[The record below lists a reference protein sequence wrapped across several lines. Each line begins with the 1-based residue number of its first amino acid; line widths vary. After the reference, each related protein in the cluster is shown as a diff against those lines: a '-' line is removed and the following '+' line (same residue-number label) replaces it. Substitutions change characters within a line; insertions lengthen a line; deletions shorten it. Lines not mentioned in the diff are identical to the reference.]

1 MLAHEII
8 TASAGSGKTWSL
20 VVRYIRLL
28 VMGAEPR
35 TIIALTFSRKAAGEF
50 FSAILHR
57 LAEAALTD
65 EAAAKLACD
74 AEAPHFTRADF
85 VRLLATLVRE
95 MPLLTLGTMDSF
107 FVRIARSF
115 PLELGLAGDF
125 AILDKHQLGIEQ
137 QRVLQRVFAPG
148 RMQEAGRREFLTAFQ
163 QATFGRE
170 EVRLKRLIG
179 EFLDNWQNHYLQAPQ
194 EDRWGNPAAIWPGG
208 FTRPAAE
215 RAWPDLVAAARR
227 AVEGS
232 PDLSDKQ
239 RVPLEKLLTALE
251 THTFG
256 TPVDKDVKGTLEKLL
271 DLLPELAAGEAV
283 ITLYKKTTIHA
294 PLTLALHMLT
304 ARFVHDTLTVCLH
317 QTRGIHR
324 ILALYDE
331 QYHAAVRRQGRL
343 TFQDVQ
349 FILSGDLS
357 ATDDTLAGASREDID
372 YRLDARYAHWLL
384 DEFQDTSRIQWRVLH
399 NLCDEAIQDTG
410 GTRSF
415 FAVGD
420 EKQSIFTWRGAEPE
434 LFGELRH
441 HYGEAIKV
449 RPLSHSQRSG
459 PAVIAQV
466 NRLCGDPA
474 KLAQLDGL
482 AGGAGK
488 WNWQEHTSAHPRRTG
503 CAAVIEVPAD
513 DADEADSAWL
523 ACADLLKEI
532 QPLRR
537 GLTCAVLCHRNARAS
552 EIADLLR
559 THSGMEVVCESDV
572 SIATDNPAASA
583 FLALLKAAA
592 HPADQFSWQH
602 LLMSPLGEVMAA
614 QWPDTEGRTAHG
626 RQMARRGV
634 FTAEVLAQIAGEG
647 FEKTLRTWLTR
658 LLHHLPALDSFSRG
672 RLDELCRAAQTFDAG
687 GSRDTD
693 EFLAFAESSNV
704 RESAC
709 TTAVQV
715 MTLHKSKGLTFDIVI
730 LPDLHDRSMYQHRHS
745 IGVQRDEEQRIAWIT
760 QLPGK
765 DIAAADPVLA
775 AALEQHEARQ
785 WRERLAQLYVAVTRA
800 RRANYLILPPAPA
813 SGKALTLPRIV
824 RHMLVRGD
832 SGSITLG
839 ARDCALLDGE
849 GELNWW
855 RDEKLQT
862 PAAPAPAEDLFAAA
876 PAVTPP
882 PAPSRRVKA
891 RASSARSAA
900 RREGRRFG
908 TLVHA
913 LLSRVEWSGAGA
925 METVEQ
931 FFHRTMPQPE
941 EWQSAALQ
949 TVRRCLSD
957 ATIAHALARPAP
969 DAVLWRERPFEAV
982 IGGEVVSG
990 VFDRVTIAGG
1000 RVQLLEFKTDQLQDD
1015 AAALAAAT
1023 ARHARQTELYGSA
1036 LQQLTGLPVEARLI
1050 FTAATAVTTAGPA
1063 PVGSSPR
1070 AL

>member
-28 VMGAEPR
+28 AMGVEPR
-35 TIIALTFSRKAAGEF
+35 AIIALTFSRKAAGEF

-57 LAEAALTD
+57 LAEGALTD
-65 EAAAKLACD
+65 AGAARLARD
-74 AEAPHFTRADF
+74 AEAPHCKRTDF
-85 VRLLATLVRE
+85 VRLLAALVRE

-125 AILDKHQLGIEQ
+125 AILDDHRAGIEQ

-148 RMQEAGRREFLTAFQ
+148 KLQEAGRREFLAAFQ

-170 EVRLKRLIG
+170 EVRLKRLIA
-179 EFLDNWQNHYLQAPQ
+179 EFIDNWQGYYLQAPQ
-194 EDRWGNPAAIWPGG
+194 ERRWGNPAVIWRDG

-215 RAWPDLVAAARR
+215 TNWADLVTAARR
-227 AVEGS
+227 AVGS
-232 PDLSDKQ
+232 SSDITDKQ
-239 RVPLEKLLTALE
+239 RPVLVKLLEGLE
-251 THTFG
+251 SHTFG

-271 DLLPELAAGEAV
+271 ELLPDLAAGGAV
-283 ITLYKKTTIHA
+283 VTLNRVKATLHP
-294 PLTLALHMLT
+294 PLSQALHTLT
-304 ARFVHDTLTVCLH
+304 ARFVHDTLLVCLH
-317 QTRGIHR
+317 QTRGIYS

-349 FILSGDLS
+349 YILSGDLS

-372 YRLDARYAHWLL
+372 YRLDARFSHWLL

-399 NLCDEAIQDTG
+399 NLCDEAIQDTE

-434 LFGELRH
+434 LFGELLR

-466 NRLCGDPA
+466 NRLCGDTA
-474 KLAQLDGL
+474 KLAGLPGL
-482 AGGAGK
+482 AGGAAR
-488 WNWQEHTSAHPRRTG
+488 WSWQEHTTAHPQRTG
-503 CAAVIEVPAD
+503 CAAVIEVPDD
-513 DADEADSAWL
+513 DAEEEDSVWL

-537 GLTCAVLCHRNARAS
+537 GLTCAVLCHRNARAA

-572 SIATDNPAASA
+572 SIATDNPAAAA
-583 FLALLKAAA
+583 FLSLIKAAA
-592 HPADQFSWQH
+592 HPADQFAWQH
-602 LLMSPLGEVMAA
+602 VVMSPLGEVMAA
-614 QWPDTEGRTAHG
+614 RWPDTEGRTAHS

-634 FTAEVLAQIAGEG
+634 FTAEVLAQITADG
-647 FEKTLRTWLTR
+647 FEKTLRVWLER
-658 LLHHLPALDSFSRG
+658 LLQSLPALDSFSRG
-672 RLDELCRAAQTFDAG
+672 RLEELCRAAQAFDAD
-687 GSRDTD
+687 GSRDVD
-693 EFLAFAESSNV
+693 EFIAFAESRHV
-704 RESAC
+704 RESSCAG
-709 TTAVQV
+709 AVQV

-730 LPDLHDRSMYQHRHS
+730 LPDLHDGKMYQHRHS
-745 IGVQRDEEQRIAWIT
+745 IGTGRDELQAIEWIT

-765 DIAAADPVLA
+765 DIAAADSTLA
-775 AALEQHEARQ
+775 AALEQQEAKQ

-800 RRANYLILPPAPA
+800 RRANYLLLPPPPA
-813 SGKALTLPRIV
+813 KPTAITLPRIV
-824 RHMLVRGD
+824 RHMLAGD
-832 SGSITLG
+832 NPGAIALG
-839 ARDCALLDGE
+839 ERDCALLDCE
-849 GELNWW
+849 GDLNWW
-855 RDEKLQT
+855 QLEKMQA
-862 PAAPAPAEDLFAAA
+862 PATRAPAEDLFAAVPGSVPS
-876 PAVTPP
+876 PAGTVH
-882 PAPSRRVKA
+882 RVKA
-891 RASSARSAA
+891 RSSSSRYAA

-908 TLVHA
+908 TLVHT
-913 LLSRVEWSGAGA
+913 LLSRVEWSGPGA
-925 METVEQ
+925 VEAVKQ
-931 FFHRTMPQPE
+931 FFRRTIPQPG

-949 TVRRCLSD
+949 TVRRCLND
-957 ATIAHALARPAP
+957 ATIARALAEPGP

-982 IGGEVVSG
+982 IEGEVISG
-990 VFDRVTIAGG
+990 VFDRVTIFDGH
-1000 RVQLLEFKTDQLQDD
+1000 VQLLEYKTDQLDGTPASLAS
-1015 AAALAAAT
+1015 AAE
-1023 ARHARQTELYGSA
+1023 RHARQTGLYRAA
-1036 LQQLTGLPVEARLI
+1036 LERLTGLPVEGMLI
-1050 FTAATAVTTAGPA
+1050 FTAAGRCVPA
-1063 PVGSSPR
+1063 
-1070 AL
+1070 A

>member
-8 TASAGSGKTWSL
+8 TASAGSGKTWNL

-28 VMGAEPR
+28 ALGAEPR

-57 LAEAALTD
+57 LAQAALTED
-65 EAAAKLACD
+65 AAARLAGD
-74 AEAPHFTRADF
+74 LEQPQRTRADF

-125 AILDKHQLGIEQ
+125 AILDDHQLGIEQ

-179 EFLDNWQNHYLQAPQ
+179 EFLDNWQDHYLQAPQ
-194 EDRWGNPAAIWPGG
+194 EDRWGNPAAIWRGG

-215 RAWPDLVAAARR
+215 RAWPDLVAAALR

-256 TPVDKDVKGTLEKLL
+256 TPVDDDVKSTLKKLL
-271 DLLPELAAGEAV
+271 ELLPELAAGEAV
-283 ITLYKKTTIHA
+283 ITLFKKTAIHA
-294 PLTLALHMLT
+294 PLTLALHTLT
-304 ARFVHDTLTVCLH
+304 ARFVHDTLLVCLH

-399 NLCDEAIQDTG
+399 NLCDEVIQDTG

-466 NRLCGDPA
+466 NRLCGDVA

-488 WNWQEHTSAHPRRTG
+488 WNWQEHTSAHPQRTG
-503 CAAVIEVPAD
+503 CAALIEVPAD
-513 DADEADSAWL
+513 DDAEEDAVWL
-523 ACADLLKEI
+523 ACAELLREI

-537 GLTCAVLCHRNARAS
+537 GLTCAVLCHRNDRAS

-572 SIATDNPAASA
+572 CIATDNPAASA
-583 FLALLKAAA
+583 FLALIKAAA
-592 HPADQFSWQH
+592 HPADLFSWQH

-647 FEKTLRTWLTR
+647 FEKTLRTWLAR

-672 RLDELCRAAQTFDAG
+672 RLDELCRAAQAFDAD
-687 GSRDTD
+687 GSRDAD
-693 EFLAFAESSNV
+693 EFLVFAESWKV

-709 TTAVQV
+709 STAVQV
-715 MTLHKSKGLTFDIVI
+715 MTLHKSKGLTFDIVL
-730 LPDLHDRSMYQHRHS
+730 LPDLHDRSMFQHRYS
-745 IGVQRDEEQRIAWIT
+745 IGVQRGAEREIEWIT

-765 DIAAADPVLA
+765 DIAAADPVIA
-775 AALEQHEARQ
+775 QALEDHSAGQ

-800 RRANYLILPPAPA
+800 RRANYILLPPPPKA
-813 SGKALTLPRIV
+813 GTALTLPRIV
-824 RHMLVRGD
+824 RHMLVCGEAVPFAI
-832 SGSITLG
+832 GG
-839 ARDCALLDGE
+839 RDCALLDCE
-849 GELNWW
+849 GDLPWW
-855 RDEKLQT
+855 QREKLQT
-862 PAAPAPAEDLFAAA
+862 PAAPAPADDLFAAA
-876 PAVTPP
+876 P
-882 PAPSRRVKA
+882 PALPANAARRVKA

-913 LLSRVEWSGAGA
+913 LLSRVEWSGVGA

-941 EWQSAALQ
+941 EWQTAALA

-982 IGGEVVSG
+982 IAGEVVSG

-1000 RVQLLEFKTDQLQDD
+1000 RVQLLEFKTDQLQED

-1023 ARHARQTELYGSA
+1023 ARHARQTELYRAA
-1036 LQQLTGLPVEARLI
+1036 LQQLTGWPVEARLI

>member
-35 TIIALTFSRKAAGEF
+35 AIIALTFSRKAAGEF

-65 EAAAKLACD
+65 EGAAKLARD
-74 AEAPHFTRADF
+74 AEAPHCERADF
-85 VRLLATLVRE
+85 VRLLAALVRE

-125 AILDKHQLGIEQ
+125 AILDDHRVGIEQ

-148 RMQEAGRREFLTAFQ
+148 KLQEAGRREFLAAFQ

-170 EVRLKRLIG
+170 EVRLNRLIG
-179 EFLDNWQNHYLQAPQ
+179 EFLDNWQNYYLQAPQ
-194 EDRWGNPAAIWPGG
+194 EDRWGNPAAIWRDG
-208 FTRPAAE
+208 FFRPAAE
-215 RAWPDLVAAARR
+215 KGWPDLVAAAQR
-227 AVEGS
+227 AVESS

-239 RVPLEKLLTALE
+239 KVPLEKLLAALE

-271 DLLPELAAGEAV
+271 ELLPDLAAGEAV

-294 PLTLALHMLT
+294 PLTLALHTLT
-304 ARFVHDTLTVCLH
+304 ARFVHDTLLVCLH
-317 QTRGIHR
+317 QTRGIYS

-349 FILSGDLS
+349 YILSGDLS

-372 YRLDARYAHWLL
+372 YRLDARFSHWLL

-399 NLCDEAIQDTG
+399 NLCDEAIQDTEG
-410 GTRSF
+410 ARSF

-434 LFGELRH
+434 LFGELLS
-441 HYGEAIKV
+441 HYGEALKV

-466 NRLCGDPA
+466 NRLCGDTA
-474 KLAQLDGL
+474 KLAGL
-482 AGGAGK
+482 PGLEGGAAR
-488 WNWQEHTSAHPRRTG
+488 WNWQEHTTAHAQRTG

-513 DADEADSAWL
+513 DADEEDGVWL
-523 ACADLLKEI
+523 ACADLLREI

-537 GLTCAVLCHRNARAS
+537 GLTCAVLCHRNARAA

-572 SIATDNPAASA
+572 SIATDNPAAAA
-583 FLALLKAAA
+583 FLALIKAAA
-592 HPADQFSWQH
+592 HPADQFAWQQV
-602 LLMSPLGEVMAA
+602 LMSPLGEVMAA
-614 QWPDTEGRTAHG
+614 RWPDTEGRTAHS

-634 FTAEVLAQIAGEG
+634 FTAEVLAQIVADG
-647 FEKTLRTWLTR
+647 FERTLRAWLER
-658 LLHHLPALDSFSRG
+658 LLHVLPGLDSFSRG
-672 RLDELCRAAQTFDAG
+672 RLEELCRAAQAFDAD
-687 GSRDTD
+687 GSRDAD
-693 EFLAFAESSNV
+693 EFIAFAESWSV

-709 TTAVQV
+709 ASAIQV

-730 LPDLHDRSMYQHRHS
+730 LPDLHDGKMYRHRHS
-745 IGVQRDEEQRIAWIT
+745 IGTGRDELQEIEWIT

-775 AALEQHEARQ
+775 AALEQHDAKQ

-800 RRANYLILPPAPA
+800 RRANYLLLPPPPA
-813 SGKALTLPRIV
+813 KPTAVTLPRIV
-824 RHMLVRGD
+824 RHMLAG
-832 SGSITLG
+832 GEPG
-839 ARDCALLDGE
+839 AIVIGERDCALLDSE
-849 GELNWW
+849 GDLHWW
-855 RDEKLQT
+855 QAEKLRG
-862 PAAPAPAEDLFAAA
+862 PAAPAPADNLFAAIPA
-876 PAVTPP
+876 PAPP
-882 PAPSRRVKA
+882 PARIAHRVKA
-891 RASSARSAA
+891 RASSSSRYTA

-913 LLSRVEWSGAGA
+913 LLSRVEWSGPGA
-925 METVEQ
+925 MEEVEQ
-931 FFHRTMPQPE
+931 FFRRTIPQPE
-941 EWQSAALQ
+941 AWQAAALQ

-957 ATIAHALARPAP
+957 ATIAQAFAWPGAE
-969 DAVLWRERPFEAV
+969 AVIWRERPFEAM
-982 IGGEVVSG
+982 IAGELISG

-1000 RVQLLEFKTDQLQDD
+1000 RVQLLEFKTDQLDD
-1015 AAALAAAT
+1015 TPSALAAAT
-1023 ARHARQTELYGSA
+1023 ERHGRQTGLYRAA
-1036 LQQLTGLPVEARLI
+1036 LVKLTGLPVEGLLI
-1050 FTAATAVTTAGPA
+1050 FTALGRCVPA
-1063 PVGSSPR
+1063 
-1070 AL
+1070 A